1 LSRAFRAE
9 IKENLPLN
17 ANHNLLSL
25 INLDPMDEPCP
36 GQFYM
41 LQVNRGFDPLLK
53 RAFSLFRRTGDGFQI
68 LYRIKG
74 KGTALLRQMKK
85 GSVIEILGPLGNG
98 FPLPAPEE
106 NPLII
111 AGGVGIASVFSLAET
126 LPKRAVIYGARV
138 HEELFMAGDLEKIL
152 EEAGDP
158 DAVHGVVL
166 CTDDGSCGIK
176 GTVADVL
183 HDFLRQGIGSGRPV
197 IYACGP
203 RPMLKEIAR
212 IASSH
217 NIKTYVSLE
226 EHMACGI
233 GACLGCVT
241 KTKAGYERVCKEGPV
256 FDASEIEW

>member
-9 IKENLPLN
+9 IRENLPLN

-25 INLDPMDEPCP
+25 RNLDPMDEPCP

-41 LQVNRGFDPLLK
+41 LQVSRGLDPLLK
-53 RAFSLFRRTGDGFQI
+53 RAFSLFRRTSEGFQI

-74 KGTALLRQMKK
+74 KGTALLREMKK
-85 GSVIEILGPLGNG
+85 GGVIEMLGPLGNG
-98 FPLPAPEE
+98 FPLPTPEE

-111 AGGVGIASVFSLAET
+111 AGGVGIASVFSLAEA

-138 HEELFMAGDLEKIL
+138 REELFMTGDPGKIL
-152 EEAGDP
+152 EEAGDL
-158 DAVHGVVL
+158 DTLHGVAL
-166 CTDDGSCGIK
+166 CTDDGSCGVK

-183 HDFLRQGIGSGRPV
+183 HGFLQQGTGAGRPV

-203 RPMLKEIAR
+203 HLMLKEIAG
-212 IASSH
+212 IAASH
-217 NIKTYVSLE
+217 NIRAYVSLE

-241 KTKAGYERVCKEGPV
+241 KTKTGYKRVCKEGPV
-256 FDASEIEW
+256 FDAAEIEW

>member
-25 INLDPMDEPCP
+25 VNLDPMDEPGP

-41 LQVNRGFDPLLK
+41 LQVNRGLDPLLK
-53 RAFSLFRRTGDGFQI
+53 RAFSLFRRTQECFQI

-74 KGTALLRQMKK
+74 KGTALLREMKK
-85 GSVIEILGPLGNG
+85 GAVIEILGPLGNG
-98 FPLPAPEE
+98 FPLPLPEE

-111 AGGVGIASVFSLAET
+111 AGGVGIASVFSLAEA
-126 LPKRAVIYGARV
+126 LPRRAVIYGARV
-138 HEELFMAGDLEKIL
+138 RDELFMAGNLGKIL
-152 EEAGDP
+152 EQAGGLDS
-158 DAVHGVVL
+158 VHGVVL

-183 HDFLRQGIGSGRPV
+183 HDYLQEGRGSGRPV

-203 RPMLKEIAR
+203 HPMLKVIAG
-212 IASSH
+212 ISSSR
-217 NIKTYVSLE
+217 NIKAYVSLE
-226 EHMACGI
+226 EYMACGI

-241 KTKAGYERVCKEGPV
+241 KTKRGYERVCKEGPV
-256 FDASEIEW
+256 FDAAEIEW

>member
-1 LSRAFRAE
+1 LSRAFQAE

-25 INLDPMDEPCP
+25 ANLDSMDEPGP

-41 LQVNRGFDPLLK
+41 LQVNRGLDPLLK
-53 RAFSLFRRTGDGFQI
+53 RAFSLFRRTQEGFQI

-74 KGTALLRQMKK
+74 KGTALLREMKK
-85 GSVIEILGPLGNG
+85 GAVIEILGPLGNG
-98 FPLPAPEE
+98 FPLPLPGE

-111 AGGVGIASVFSLAET
+111 AGGVGIASVFSLAEA
-126 LPKRAVIYGARV
+126 LPRRAVIYGARV
-138 HEELFMAGDLEKIL
+138 RDELFMAGNLGKIL
-152 EEAGDP
+152 EQAGDL
-158 DAVHGVVL
+158 DSVHGVVL

-183 HDFLRQGIGSGRPV
+183 HDFLQEGRGSGMPV

-203 RPMLKEIAR
+203 HPMLKVIAG
-212 IASSH
+212 ISASR
-217 NIKTYVSLE
+217 NIKAYVSLE
-226 EHMACGI
+226 EYMACGI

-241 KTKAGYERVCKEGPV
+241 KTKRGYERVCKEGPV
-256 FDASEIEW
+256 FDAAEIEW